1 MDKRAPPSSGSCPPG
16 NRERQTSI
24 YTGMTAHAPDPAP
37 ADRYETPQKLLDDSS
52 LGDEDKRDL
61 LDEWED
67 DIRAKLVA
75 SEEGGPVTVT
85 LDDVLKAKEK
95 LPIDTPQRP
104 SDAKA

>member
-1 MDKRAPPSSGSCPPG
+1 
-16 NRERQTSI
+16 
-24 YTGMTAHAPDPAP
+24 MTDAAP
-37 ADRYETPQKLLDDSS
+37 ADRYETPQRLLEDAS
-52 LGDEDKRDL
+52 LSDHDKRDL

-75 SEEGGPVTVT
+75 SEEGMTGPVTVT